1 MRTMV
6 LSLAFLCWQGT
17 TVNALFVPR
26 NRPSFE
32 EPAAADERFTVS
44 LKRWNRSSLWSVARP
59 IPWRS
64 PESSGDTTARRA
76 FRPIRLSSGAMAGA
90 DRRARAGG
98 SAHDSRGTM

>member
-32 EPAAADERFTVS
+32 EPAAADEGFTVS
-44 LKRWNRSSLWSVARP
+44 LKR
-59 IPWRS
+59 
-64 PESSGDTTARRA
+64 
-76 FRPIRLSSGAMAGA
+76 
-90 DRRARAGG
+90 
-98 SAHDSRGTM
+98 